1 MVPLDAFVHGFA
13 KPYAASFAPTPT
25 PFRDFF
31 FNASNLSLYVKVA
44 FPCFLNSSVKKST
57 HTPYIG
63 DNVHCTSIRVQNK
76 LDVNISWPSMEY
88 SIVSIDFDVTSFLL
102 QKYLGSFQRTSDAFD
117 VTFSDDCNTLC
128 KKFWGLHFSSFPFI
142 KPFIFPCIAL
152 CILFYLSNITV
163 KRF

>member
-1 MVPLDAFVHGFA
+1 MHSIHVELVFNFSGAVSFLTSITRSSFGDVFIKMVSLDAFVNGFA
-13 KPYAASFAPTPT
+13 KRYAASFAPTPT
-25 PFRDFF
+25 LFRDFF
-31 FNASNLSLYVKVA
+31 SMLLTWLYMSRLPSLASYIS
-44 FPCFLNSSVKKST
+44 SSVQKIT

-117 VTFSDDCNTLC
+117 VIF
-128 KKFWGLHFSSFPFI
+128 FWWL
-142 KPFIFPCIAL
+142 
-152 CILFYLSNITV
+152 
-163 KRF
+163 